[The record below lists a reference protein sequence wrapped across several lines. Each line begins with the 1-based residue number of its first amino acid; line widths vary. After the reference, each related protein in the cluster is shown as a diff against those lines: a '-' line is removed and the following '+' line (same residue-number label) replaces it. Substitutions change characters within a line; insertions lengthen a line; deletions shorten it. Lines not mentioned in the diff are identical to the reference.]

1 MTDWHNETRHCACGK
16 SYKPKREAQQHC
28 SAHCR
33 DLTKKRRKRSG
44 DKNMPK
50 KPDLTVIARSG
61 DTPATRQSGGSEM
74 DSWPTCR
81 VCGHWEMLPQR
92 GLPRHL
98 FCIAVRKA
106 WRALRKEELR
116 EAA

>member
-16 SYKPKREAQQHC
+16 SYKPKRDAQRHC

-33 DLTKKRRKRSG
+33 DLAKKRRKRSG
-44 DKNMPK
+44 DKNMSEK
-50 KPDLTVIARSG
+50 LDLSVIAGSG
-61 DTPATRQSGGSEM
+61 DTPAKGPHKAFE
-74 DSWPTCR
+74 WPVCNVCR
-81 VCGHWEMLPQR
+81 LWAVLPQR

-106 WRALRKEELR
+106 WREKPELAR
-116 EAA
+116 AA